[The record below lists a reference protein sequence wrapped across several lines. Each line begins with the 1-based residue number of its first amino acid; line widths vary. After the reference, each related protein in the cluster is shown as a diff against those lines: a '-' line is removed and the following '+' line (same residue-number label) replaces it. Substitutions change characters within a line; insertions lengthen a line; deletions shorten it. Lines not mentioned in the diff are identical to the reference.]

1 MRLLLVFCLIS
12 GFLFSQED
20 YKGQYAVT
28 EGGPNKKIPVGKHE
42 GFHNEAKKKNQFEHF
57 VWYSDSG
64 TVEKIK
70 VKGRYKASLKLDA
83 FGKMDWEEVETGIWM
98 NKTKGPLVNYGY
110 SPQQKV
116 EMHYA
121 GYLLNGKG
129 FDSSFLR
136 NDPLKGRAG
145 GFIKGFTE
153 GVNRMQPGDIR
164 VVKISPEMGYGA
176 KNLPGIPPNSTLVF
190 IIFLVDVK

>member
-1 MRLLLVFCLIS
+1 MRLLLIFCFIS
-12 GFLFSQED
+12 GLLFSQDD
-20 YKGQYAVT
+20 YKGQYAVS

-42 GFHNEAKKKNQFEHF
+42 GFHNVAKKKNQFEHI

-70 VKGRYKASLKLDA
+70 IKGRYKATLKLDA
-83 FGKMDWEEVETGIWM
+83 FDKMDWVEAEPGIWM
-98 NKTKGPLVNYGY
+98 NKTKDSLVNYGY
-110 SPQQKV
+110 SPKQKI

-136 NDPLKGRAG
+136 NDPLKGKAG

-153 GVNRMQPGDIR
+153 GVKRMQPGDVR
-164 VVKISPEMGYGA
+164 VVKMTPENAYGNR
-176 KNLPGIPPNSTLVF
+176 NLPGIPAGSTLVF
-190 IIFLVDVK
+190 LIFLVEVK